1 MFVEWLLKIL
11 YLILICGI
19 ILIIVLLMAYK
30 FGYSIHS
37 VIDYIKY
44 YIDIKVI
51 EALLTGSFRTM
62 KYNGLFFLE

>member
-1 MFVEWLLKIL
+1 
-11 YLILICGI
+11 
-19 ILIIVLLMAYK
+19 MAYK